1 MRRPAFLCR
10 ILFVGDPALGE
21 RQRPVIAPISLDR
34 TPHIEAIAPHPRT
47 SLVPPAPAR
56 AKKMPA
62 TFIPSSRCLEDH
74 PPDVWR
80 TILQMSGG
88 PSSRCL
94 EDRSAPA
101 PSRRSAKKDRSR
113 RTAIAL
119 LRRAFPPALLTLARV
134 RLQRLSPIG
143 DRRNRPAAAENAPNF
158 FPSNTRAAKAIA
170 TLGRVD
176 SPQKVLRRA

>member
-56 AKKMPA
+56 AKNNA
-62 TFIPSSRCLEDH
+62 RNLHFH

-80 TILQMSGG
+80 TILQMSG
-88 PSSRCL
+88 PR
-94 EDRSAPA
+94 A
-101 PSRRSAKKDRSR
+101 PSFALEKAGSRSVP
-113 RTAIAL
+113 RTADIL
-119 LRRAFPPALLTLARV
+119 PPPT
-134 RLQRLSPIG
+134 
-143 DRRNRPAAAENAPNF
+143 
-158 FPSNTRAAKAIA
+158 
-170 TLGRVD
+170 
-176 SPQKVLRRA
+176 